1 MGRLG
6 YASAMKKRAGNGT
19 REEILEAQASLLV
32 QGDSSEEP
40 RTPGEVRFKVEE
52 RGSYG
57 SFTLTL
63 RPF

>member
-1 MGRLG
+1 
-6 YASAMKKRAGNGT
+6 MKKRAGIGT
-19 REEILEAQASLLV
+19 REEILEAQARLLV